1 MERHKA
7 ALLSIFSNSLLITLK
22 LIAGIIMGSVSVI
35 SEAIHSFIDLLASI
49 IAFFSIK
56 AAEKPEDKEHPFGH
70 GKYENISGFVEAL
83 LILLAAVLIIYE
95 SIKKIISGVTIENV
109 GAGMFVMLVSA
120 IVNLVISISLIKISK
135 KTNSIALEADGYHLL
150 TDFLTA
156 GGVFLGLT
164 LIKLTGLKI
173 LDPVIAIIVATFI
186 FRTSVKLIKKSG
198 NDLLDATLPDSDIK
212 KITDIVNS
220 EPEVTGYHKLRTR
233 RSGSTREIDL
243 HILVNG
249 KMPLIDAHGISK
261 IIEDKIKKVFPDSYI
276 IVHVEPDRKNNLTK

>member
-22 LIAGIIMGSVSVI
+22 LIAGIVMGSVSVI
-35 SEAIHSFIDLLASI
+35 SEAIHSFIDLIASI

-109 GAGMFVMLVSA
+109 GTGMFVMLISA
-120 IVNLVISISLIKISK
+120 IVNLVISIALIKISK

-164 LIKLTGLKI
+164 LIKITGLKI

-186 FRTSVKLIKKSG
+186 FRTSVKLIKKSS

-249 KMPLIDAHGISK
+249 KMPLIHAHGISK

-276 IVHVEPDRKNNLTK
+276 VVHVEPDTKNNLTK

>member
-7 ALLSIFSNSLLITLK
+7 ALLSICSNSLLITLK
-22 LIAGIIMGSVSVI
+22 LIAGIVMGSVSVI
-35 SEAIHSFIDLLASI
+35 SEAIHSFIDLIASI

-109 GAGMFVMLVSA
+109 GAGMFVMLISA

-164 LIKLTGLKI
+164 LIKITGLKI

-186 FRTSVKLIKKSG
+186 FRTSIKLIKKSS

-220 EPEVTGYHKLRTR
+220 QPEVTGYHKLRTR

-243 HILVNG
+243 HILLNG
-249 KMPLIDAHGISK
+249 KMPLIDAHSISK

-276 IVHVEPDRKNNLTK
+276 VVHVEPDKKII